1 MASLSLASCTLDTN
15 ARRLTDSRGHEVELR
30 PQAMEM
36 LCLLAD
42 RPNTLVTK
50 QELLAAIWPGMVVTD
65 DSLVQAVGDIR
76 RALGDAQHR
85 IVATVPKRG
94 YRLVLASAELAPPAP
109 EQAGVDA
116 RTPHHLRRR
125 TVLFGTAAVCGLAA
139 ATTWWLRPLVAAG
152 RAGPPAVAVL
162 PFTAFSSAPG
172 DESLAMGMADSL
184 TARLSAVPGLVVR
197 TVPFVHE
204 GSGSMHDPVLAARD
218 LAVDWIV
225 DGGLHDAGG
234 LMRISARLLRAVD
247 GSAAWHDTYV
257 EKGAGIFTIQEQIAG
272 QLVAQLRPSAR
283 AERSTWPE
291 AGGTRNLEA
300 YRLYLSALWRHHWA
314 LPGDVGDAIQL
325 LDQAVAIDPDYAL
338 AWTLLA
344 QCHRQRI
351 LGEDAEPAEAF
362 RSAKPAIERALLLE
376 PDLSKARTERAFGW
390 WLYEF
395 DWERSV
401 GEFHRALANNRNEA
415 RAYLGL
421 AMLLLCTCGRVDEGL
436 RHLRTACELDRTSP
450 GVKVVEAH
458 FLIERGRLEEARV
471 RARHVLDVDSKWWL
485 AHATMARLQF
495 AQGRDDAGL
504 SSLRAAARLQNASLR
519 AKALLGVHLARVGLP
534 EEARAV
540 LSELVS
546 TARTRYVPPTA
557 TGAVQAALGETA
569 AALSSLEL
577 AAAVHDHRIVC
588 AHNDP
593 HWQALRR
600 EPRFTALLARLQL
613 DRYGK
618 GCSLP

>member
-1 MASLSLASCTLDTN
+1 
-15 ARRLTDSRGHEVELR
+15 
-30 PQAMEM
+30 
-36 LCLLAD
+36 
-42 RPNTLVTK
+42 
-50 QELLAAIWPGMVVTD
+50 
-65 DSLVQAVGDIR
+65 
-76 RALGDAQHR
+76 
-85 IVATVPKRG
+85 
-94 YRLVLASAELAPPAP
+94 
-109 EQAGVDA
+109 
-116 RTPHHLRRR
+116 
-125 TVLFGTAAVCGLAA
+125 
-139 ATTWWLRPLVAAG
+139 
-152 RAGPPAVAVL
+152 VL
-162 PFTAFSSAPG
+162 PFENLSGDPG
-172 DESLAMGMADSL
+172 REYLADGLAEETIASLGQMDPERMRVVGRTSVMAYKGTTKSLATIGKELGTDYLVESSIRSEGTQLRVTSKLIRVRDQIQMWSQSYDRQPASMLGVQRELS
-184 TARLSAVPGLVVR
+184 TAIAEQIQLRLSSNR
-197 TVPFVHE
+197 
-204 GSGSMHDPVLAARD
+204 M
-218 LAVDWIV
+218 
-225 DGGLHDAGG
+225 DA
-234 LMRISARLLRAVD
+234 
-247 GSAAWHDTYV
+247 
-257 EKGAGIFTIQEQIAG
+257 
-272 QLVAQLRPSAR
+272 VAQRH
-283 AERSTWPE
+283 
-291 AGGTRNLEA
+291 TRNAEA
-300 YRLYLSALWRHHWA
+300 FDLYLRGLNFANQRTPLTTERAIDYFKRATAL
-314 LPGDVGDAIQL
+314 
-325 LDQAVAIDPDYAL
+325 DPDYAL

-362 RSAKPAIERALLLE
+362 RSAKPPIERALLLE

-395 DWERSV
+395 DWERSA

-421 AMLLLCTCGRVDEGL
+421 AMLLLCTCGRVEEGL

-519 AKALLGVHLARVGLP
+519 AKALLGVHLARVGLR

-540 LSELVS
+540 LNELVS